1 MVALLSLGDGQ
12 AFDSGLLTGCRICV
26 GPTMRYCRRL
36 TTHVYQTEVR
46 VSTLSYPARSGSASA
61 PSPHTPLSADERERY
76 ARHLVIPEVGERGQ
90 QRLRDARVLVVGA
103 GGLGAPLL
111 AYLAAVGV
119 GTIGIAEFDT
129 VERSNLQR
137 QVLFGTQD
145 VGRPKAD
152 AAADALLRLN
162 PHVHIEQHGAL
173 TAENALELVR
183 GYDVVADGT
192 DNFAARYLVN
202 DACVL
207 AGVPNVYGSV
217 RRFQGQVSVFAAP
230 GGPNYRDLY
239 PAPPPPGLAPSCAE
253 AGVLGVMPGIIGA
266 IQGAEVLK
274 LVLGIGEPL
283 VGRVLV
289 VDGLTM
295 RFRSFAVDSDP
306 ANPLTGDAP
315 TLSVPTAPS
324 GASCA
329 SAMASV
335 PEITVLDLKKRL
347 DSGET
352 PFLLDV
358 REPHEYEIA
367 NLGGALVPL
376 QSLSARLDELR
387 EHRDDDIL
395 VVHCR
400 SGARSANAVAF
411 LRENGFENAVNLK
424 GGILAWS
431 DQVDP
436 SLPKY

>member
-1 MVALLSLGDGQ
+1 M
-12 AFDSGLLTGCRICV
+12 LTLPH
-26 GPTMRYCRRL
+26 PT
-36 TTHVYQTEVR
+36 
-46 VSTLSYPARSGSASA
+46 RSGSTSGFAA
-61 PSPHTPLSADERERY
+61 PAPLSADERERY

-90 QRLRDARVLVVGA
+90 QRLRAARVLVVGA

-111 AYLAAVGV
+111 AYLTAAGV

-137 QVLFGTQD
+137 QVLFGTHD

-152 AAADALLRLN
+152 AAADALRRLN
-162 PHVHIEQHGAL
+162 PHVRIEQHGAL

-192 DNFAARYLVN
+192 DNFATRYLVN

-217 RRFQGQVSVFAAP
+217 HRFQGQVSVFAAP

-295 RFRSFAVDSDP
+295 RFRSFIVDSDP
-306 ANPLTGDAP
+306 ANPLTGDTP

-324 GASCA
+324 NASCVP
-329 SAMASV
+329 AMASV

-376 QSLSARLDELR
+376 QSLPARLDELR
-387 EHRDDDIL
+387 EHQDDEIL

-400 SGARSANAVAF
+400 SGARSANAVAL